1 MILAAKLRQFLQNK
15 DRKEKD
21 FVFIC
26 LLYLFLLPLHEQISV
41 YMQKEK
47 LILCLF
53 AIVHVLVS
61 ASAASRSYK
70 AVGKTAYA
78 YDLKDAKGLQTDRKG
93 QQTDVKGL
101 PTDGKLT
108 IRPLLQQL
116 GEQLLKGKTGSIV
129 AIDPANG
136 EILCLATNTPNGS
149 DVRQAIGK
157 PQAPGSTFKT
167 AQALTLLSEGIIT
180 PQTTIECV
188 DGVTDGNI
196 KVRCHKHRSPLT
208 LKEALAQS
216 CNTWFLMTFASMIN
230 DDFMYETKEESITTW
245 RSYMQSMGLGGPMH
259 IDIEGEQGGLLAG
272 ADYLNRRYKNGW
284 DGRTIWWAGMG
295 QGDVTC
301 TALQLCNLAVTIANR
316 GWYYVPH
323 IHQDTKNERYLTKRQ
338 TKVKQEA
345 YAPVIEGMRMAV
357 EKGTATS
364 IKTTYPICG
373 KTGTIENPGDDH
385 SAFIA
390 FAPMDHPKIAISV
403 YVEHG
408 GFGADLAAP
417 MAGIVIE
424 QYLKGKLSEASK
436 TKAKR
441 ISDRTINK

>member
-1 MILAAKLRQFLQNK
+1 MKRKLFAT
-15 DRKEKD
+15 
-21 FVFIC
+21 
-26 LLYLFLLPLHEQISV
+26 
-41 YMQKEK
+41 MQKMRF
-47 LILCLF
+47 ILYAALLMLF
-53 AIVHVLVS
+53 YRVS
-61 ASAASRSYK
+61 A
-70 AVGKTAYA
+70 
-78 YDLKDAKGLQTDRKG
+78 QE
-93 QQTDVKGL
+93 L
-101 PTDGKLT
+101 PTDGKLS

-116 GEQLLKGKTGSIV
+116 GEQLLQGKTGSIV
-129 AIDPANG
+129 AINPANG

-167 AQALTLLSEGIIT
+167 AQALTLLSEGIIS
-180 PQTTIECV
+180 PQTTVECV

-196 KVRCHKHRSPLT
+196 KVRCHKHRSPLA
-208 LKEALAQS
+208 LKDALAQS

-230 DDFMYETKEESITTW
+230 DDFMYETKEEAITIW

-272 ADYLNRRYKNGW
+272 ADYLNRRYKDGW
-284 DGRTIWWAGMG
+284 DGKTIWWAGMG

-301 TALQLCNLAVTIANR
+301 TSLQLCNLAVTIANR

-323 IHQDTKNERYLTKRQ
+323 IHQDTKNERYLKRRQ
-338 TKVKQEA
+338 TKVKPEA
-345 YAPVIEGMRMAV
+345 YVPVIEGMQLAV
-357 EKGTATS
+357 EKGTAAS

-373 KTGTIENPGDDH
+373 KTGTIENTGEDH

-390 FAPMDHPKIAISV
+390 FAPMDNPKIAISV

-417 MAGIVIE
+417 MAGLIIE
-424 QYLKGKLSEASK
+424 QYLKGKLSDASK
-436 TKAKR
+436 AKAKR
-441 ISDRTINK
+441 IASRKINK

>member
-1 MILAAKLRQFLQNK
+1 MKRKLFAT
-15 DRKEKD
+15 
-21 FVFIC
+21 
-26 LLYLFLLPLHEQISV
+26 
-41 YMQKEK
+41 MQKMIF
-47 LILCLF
+47 ILYAAL
-53 AIVHVLVS
+53 LMSSYRVS
-61 ASAASRSYK
+61 A
-70 AVGKTAYA
+70 
-78 YDLKDAKGLQTDRKG
+78 QE
-93 QQTDVKGL
+93 L
-101 PTDGKLT
+101 PTDGKLS

-116 GEQLLKGKTGSIV
+116 GEQLLQGKTGSIV
-129 AIDPANG
+129 AINPANG

-167 AQALTLLSEGIIT
+167 AQALTLLSEGIIS
-180 PQTTIECV
+180 PQTTVECV

-196 KVRCHKHRSPLT
+196 KVRCHKHRSPLA
-208 LKEALAQS
+208 LKDALAQS

-230 DDFMYETKEESITTW
+230 DDFMYETKEEAITIW

-272 ADYLNRRYKNGW
+272 ADYLNRRYKDGW
-284 DGRTIWWAGMG
+284 DGKTIWWAGMG

-301 TALQLCNLAVTIANR
+301 TPLQLCNLAVTIANR

-323 IHQDTKNERYLTKRQ
+323 IHQDTKNERYLKKRQ
-338 TKVKQEA
+338 TKVRPEA
-345 YAPVIEGMRMAV
+345 YPPVIEGMQLAV
-357 EKGTATS
+357 EKGTAAS

-373 KTGTIENPGDDH
+373 KTGTIENTGEDH

-390 FAPMDHPKIAISV
+390 FAPMDNPKIAISV

-417 MAGIVIE
+417 MAGLIIE
-424 QYLKGKLSEASK
+424 QYLKGKLSDASK
-436 TKAKR
+436 AKAKR
-441 ISDRTINK
+441 IASRKINK